1 MAERLNRK
9 ITLPNY
15 GQPELGN
22 RVGRMHDPRKPRQLK
37 PRTLSALIVDSNNF
51 SRGLIGEILRSLNL
65 TNISSARSEE
75 MAANFL
81 IDRPIDVIL
90 VSWEDGDALEG
101 LTFVR
106 QLRHFEDDRIR
117 RLPVVFLTSALTRQM
132 VINGRDAGVDEF
144 LAKPISPLAMRQRL
158 EMVFETPRP
167 FIDCSVYLGPC
178 RRRKNPA
185 DYYGAK
191 RRAGERVTRTSTPM
205 VDQDEIAAQSPMRLA
220 LAALRHTC
228 GQLRASR
235 PEALATA
242 LDQVKTAK
250 GLATDQKDHAL
261 HAGLAAFEAYVSVAT
276 PLGQLEDNVVNTAL
290 GALEQ
295 LAVLPQNYAEA
306 RDSVAI
312 ALGKAIQKKLAA

>member
-1 MAERLNRK
+1 M
-9 ITLPNY
+9 
-15 GQPELGN
+15 
-22 RVGRMHDPRKPRQLK
+22 V
-37 PRTLSALIVDSNNF
+37 LS
-51 SRGLIGEILRSLNL
+51 
-65 TNISSARSEE
+65 
-75 MAANFL
+75 
-81 IDRPIDVIL
+81 
-90 VSWEDGDALEG
+90 
-101 LTFVR
+101 
-106 QLRHFEDDRIR
+106 
-117 RLPVVFLTSALTRQM
+117 
-132 VINGRDAGVDEF
+132 GRDAGVDEF

-158 EMVFETPRP
+158 EMVVETPRP

-191 RRAGERVTRTSTPM
+191 RRAGERAERATPM
-205 VDQDEIAAQSPMRLA
+205 IDQDEVAAKSPMRLA
-220 LAALRHTC
+220 LSALRQTC
-228 GQLRASR
+228 AQLRASR

-242 LDQVKTAK
+242 LDQVRTAK

-261 HAGLAAFEAYVSVAT
+261 HAGLAAFEAYITVAT